1 MKSPLFLTLFPSF
14 LLKSSVD
21 MQQMLAQMGGGAGGM
36 GGMDDADEDSDDEG
50 DAKFDTSASPA
61 ELSEA
66 DREVDSID

>member
-1 MKSPLFLTLFPSF
+1 
-14 LLKSSVD
+14 